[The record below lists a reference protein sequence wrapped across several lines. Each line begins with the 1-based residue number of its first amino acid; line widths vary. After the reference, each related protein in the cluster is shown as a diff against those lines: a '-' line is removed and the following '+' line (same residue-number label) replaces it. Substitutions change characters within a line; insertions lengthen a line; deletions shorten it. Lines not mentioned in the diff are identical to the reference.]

1 MLPGRE
7 YRKADKHALKLI
19 EQYKVSP
26 CFADTFSHCY
36 VSPVTKVREA
46 EIPNIQNTNE
56 VAHYHTE
63 FAASTRLVCE
73 EVITLFKMRRL
84 KVFWFFF

>member
-19 EQYKVSP
+19 EQHKVSP
-26 CFADTFSHCY
+26 YYADTFSHCY

-46 EIPNIQNTNE
+46 EIPNIQNTNKD
-56 VAHYHTE
+56 AHYHTE
-63 FAASTRLVCE
+63 FSAPTRLVCE
-73 EVITLFKMRRL
+73 EVITFLRC
-84 KVFWFFF
+84 VG